1 VRPEGRGDASGTA
14 QRNDAPPAREPPVSG
29 RRIMTADEIRRAV
42 VRISHEIVEKQAG
55 TDGLVLVGIQRRGV
69 PIAHRLAAAIL
80 EHEGAVLPV
89 GALDI
94 TFYRD
99 DLSMLAQQ
107 PVVKGTDLPFDVTGT
122 TVVLVDDV
130 LYTGRTIRAAMDA
143 LMEYGRPQ
151 AIRLA
156 VLVDRGHR
164 ELPIRADHVGKN
176 VPTSREELVRVRIE
190 EVDGEDAVDID
201 RAADV
206 GAAGAATA
214 ATPRVG

>member
-1 VRPEGRGDASGTA
+1 
-14 QRNDAPPAREPPVSG
+14 
-29 RRIMTADEIRRAV
+29 MTAEEIRRAV
-42 VRISHEIVEKQAG
+42 IRISHEIVEKQAG

-69 PIAHRLAAAIL
+69 PIARRLAESIL
-80 EHEGAVLPV
+80 EHEGARLPV

-143 LMEYGRPQ
+143 LMEFGRPQ

-190 EVDGEDAVDID
+190 EIDGEDAVDID
-201 RAADV
+201 RAFDDGVDAAAAARA
-206 GAAGAATA
+206 AAG
-214 ATPRVG
+214 PRAG

>member
-1 VRPEGRGDASGTA
+1 M
-14 QRNDAPPAREPPVSG
+14 SG
-29 RRIMTADEIRRAV
+29 RRIMTAEEIRRAV
-42 VRISHEIVEKQAG
+42 IRISHEIVEKHAG
-55 TDGLVLVGIQRRGV
+55 TERLVLVGIQRRGV
-69 PIAHRLAAAIL
+69 PIAHRVAASIL
-80 EHEGAVLPV
+80 EHENVALPV

-143 LMEYGRPQ
+143 LMEYGRPT

-190 EVDGEDAVDID
+190 EIDGEDAVDID
-201 RAADV
+201 RAPPASGPSPSDPAQTDV
-206 GAAGAATA
+206 AAV
-214 ATPRVG
+214 P

>member
-1 VRPEGRGDASGTA
+1 M
-14 QRNDAPPAREPPVSG
+14 SG
-29 RRIMTADEIRRAV
+29 RQIMTADEIRRATI
-42 VRISHEIVEKQAG
+42 RLSHEIVEKQAG
-55 TDGLVLVGIQRRGV
+55 TGDLALIGIQRRGV
-69 PIAHRLAAAIL
+69 PLARRIAESIK
-80 EHEGAVLPV
+80 EHEGAVIPV

-99 DLSMLAQQ
+99 DLSLVAQQ
-107 PVVKGTDLPFDVTGT
+107 PVVKGTDLPFDLNGL

-143 LMEYGRPQ
+143 LVDFGRPQ

-176 VPTSREELVRVRIE
+176 VPTSREELVRVHLF
-190 EVDGEDAVDID
+190 EVDGEDGVDIE
-201 RAADV
+201 RLATAAV
-206 GAAGAATA
+206 GAAG
-214 ATPRVG
+214 

>member
-1 VRPEGRGDASGTA
+1 MT
-14 QRNDAPPAREPPVSG
+14 G
-29 RRIMTADEIRRAV
+29 RRIMTAEEIRRAV
-42 VRISHEIVEKQAG
+42 IRISHEIVEKHAG
-55 TDGLVLVGIQRRGV
+55 TESLVLVGIQRRGV

-80 EHEGAVLPV
+80 EHENAALLV

-107 PVVKGTDLPFDVTGT
+107 PVVKGTDLPFDVTGS

-143 LMEYGRPQ
+143 LMEFGRPQ

-176 VPTSREELVRVRIE
+176 VPTSREEIVRVHLA
-190 EVDGEDAVDID
+190 EVDDEDGVTIE
-201 RAADV
+201 RRV
-206 GAAGAATA
+206 PAGAA
-214 ATPRVG
+214 VG

>member
-1 VRPEGRGDASGTA
+1 M
-14 QRNDAPPAREPPVSG
+14 SG
-29 RRIMTADEIRRAV
+29 RRIMTPDEIRRAV
-42 VRISHEIVEKQAG
+42 IRISHEIVEKHAG

-69 PIAHRLAAAIL
+69 PLAERLAAAIE
-80 EHEGAVLPV
+80 EHERVRLPV

-107 PVVKGTDLPFDVTGT
+107 PVVKGTELPFDLNET
-122 TVVLVDDV
+122 TVVLIDDV

-143 LMEYGRPQ
+143 LMEYGRPR

-176 VPTSREELVRVRIE
+176 VPTSREEIVRVRIE
-190 EVDGEDAVDID
+190 EVDGEDAVDIE
-201 RAADV
+201 RAA
-206 GAAGAATA
+206 AADAVSVPVA
-214 ATPRVG
+214 

>member
-1 VRPEGRGDASGTA
+1 
-14 QRNDAPPAREPPVSG
+14 
-29 RRIMTADEIRRAV
+29 MTAEEIRRAAI
-42 VRISHEIVEKQAG
+42 RISHEIVEKHAG

-69 PIAHRLAAAIL
+69 PIARRLAEAIR
-80 EHEGAVLPV
+80 EHENVDLPV

-143 LMEYGRPQ
+143 LMEYGRPR

-176 VPTSREELVRVRIE
+176 VPTSREEIVRVRIE
-190 EVDGEDAVDID
+190 EVDGEDAVDLD
-201 RAADV
+201 RAA
-206 GAAGAATA
+206 
-214 ATPRVG
+214 TPAPLALPVQ

>member
-1 VRPEGRGDASGTA
+1 MRPEGRGDASGTA
-14 QRNDAPPAREPPVSG
+14 HRSDAPPAEEPSVNG
-29 RRIMTADEIRRAV
+29 RRIMTAEEIRRAV
-42 VRISHEIVEKQAG
+42 IRISHEIVEKQAG

-69 PIAHRLAAAIL
+69 PIAHRIAGAIL
-80 EHEGAVLPV
+80 EHENASLPV

-143 LMEYGRPQ
+143 LMEFGRPQ

-190 EVDGEDAVDID
+190 EIDGEDAVDIE
-201 RAADV
+201 RAPV
-206 GAAGAATA
+206 EAAAAV
-214 ATPRVG
+214 PVE